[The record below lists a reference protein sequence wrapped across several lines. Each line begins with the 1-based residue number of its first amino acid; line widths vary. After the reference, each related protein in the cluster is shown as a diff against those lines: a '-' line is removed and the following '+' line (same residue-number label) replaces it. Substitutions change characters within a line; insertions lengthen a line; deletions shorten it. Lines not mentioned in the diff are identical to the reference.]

1 VLITSFGSSKEN
13 AMYSLRKALTSTAL
27 AVLTLAAATSAF
39 AAEPVVV
46 LVKVFP
52 AAGREDE
59 LQAQYLKRIQYL
71 RTAEP
76 GATVRL
82 HRSTKTP
89 VTFLWYEVYESE
101 TAYDNHLKV
110 VKPAFRKE
118 AGPTPEGLLAKPSE
132 SEIYNELAR

>member
-1 VLITSFGSSKEN
+1 
-13 AMYSLRKALTSTAL
+13 
-27 AVLTLAAATSAF
+27 
-39 AAEPVVV
+39 VV

-52 AAGREDE
+52 ATGREDE

-71 RTAEP
+71 RKAEP
-76 GATVRL
+76 GATFRL
-82 HRSTKTP
+82 HRSTRTP

-101 TAYDNHLKV
+101 SAYENHLKV
-110 VKPAFRKE
+110 VLPAYRKE